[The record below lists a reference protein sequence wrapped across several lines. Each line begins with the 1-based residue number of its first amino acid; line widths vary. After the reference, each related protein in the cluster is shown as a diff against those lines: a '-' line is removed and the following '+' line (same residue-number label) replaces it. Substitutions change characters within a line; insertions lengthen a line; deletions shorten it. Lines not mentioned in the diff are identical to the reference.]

1 MLPERFRNP
10 RFAGKANQRLQVR
23 RRLDLLRSVTFL
35 DAPITDLGRSEAGNS
50 TYLPLV
56 AVVVFPSG
64 RQRGTKCAAR
74 SVLGEPSL
82 SRSSFP
88 GSAQVGVAA

>member
-1 MLPERFRNP
+1 MLFRSLP
-10 RFAGKANQRLQVR
+10 
-23 RRLDLLRSVTFL
+23 RSVMG
-35 DAPITDLGRSEAGNS
+35 ASRNVTDLGRSEAGNS